1 MSDALFAVSPVD
13 GRYAAVCSPLREYF
27 SEYALIRERVKVEIK
42 YLIALAQLQLPQL
55 QIDSGKFDA
64 LRSIYRQ

>member
-42 YLIALAQLQLPQL
+42 NMHLFVSVLKWKSNIL
-55 QIDSGKFDA
+55 
-64 LRSIYRQ
+64 